1 MSSIEIARKNWAF
14 LPASYFSRSIG
25 KKVVV
30 AITGF
35 MLLGWITGHMAGN
48 LQIFVGQEALNRYAA
63 FLQGLGELL
72 WLLRGVMA
80 LVLILHVWF
89 AVQLK
94 LENWAARPQRY
105 EHNATVQATLSSRTM
120 IWTGLLIFSFATFH
134 LLHFT
139 FQSIHP
145 EWKTLEDSLG
155 RHDVYSMVILG
166 FKDPVMA
173 ISYVIMM
180 AALAYHLSHAIRSM
194 FQTVGLN
201 NQSYDGGLRVLSLLI
216 AWVLFLGYISI
227 PIATLIGFLKLPGG
241 VTI

>member
-35 MLLGWITGHMAGN
+35 MMLGWVCGHMAGN
-48 LQIFVGQEALNRYAA
+48 MQIFIGQESLNRYAA

-80 LVLILHVWF
+80 VILILHVWF

-94 LENWAARPQRY
+94 LENWAARPQKY
-105 EHNATVQATLSSRTM
+105 ECNATVAATLSSRTM
-120 IWTGLLIFSFATFH
+120 IWTGLLVGSFLAYH
-134 LLHFT
+134 LMHFT
-139 FQSIHP
+139 LMNLNP
-145 EWKTLEDSLG
+145 EYKLLEDSLG
-155 RHDVYSMVILG
+155 HHDVYTMVIVG
-166 FKDPVMA
+166 FSNPV
-173 ISYVIMM
+173 ISIFYVLMM
-180 AALAYHLSHAIRSM
+180 AMLTYHLSHGVRSM
-194 FQTVGLN
+194 FQTLGLN
-201 NQSYDGGLRVLSLLI
+201 NDKYDGGLRRLSLVV

-227 PIATLIGFLKLPGG
+227 PVAVLSGFLKLPGG
-241 VTI
+241 VK

>member
-14 LPASYFSRSIG
+14 LPARYFSQSIG

-35 MLLGWITGHMAGN
+35 MLLGWITGHMVGN
-48 LQIFVGQEALNRYAA
+48 LQIFIGQESLNRYAA

-94 LENWAARPQRY
+94 LENWAARPTRY
-105 EHNATVQATLSSRTM
+105 ECNDTVAATFSSRTM
-120 IWTGLLIFSFATFH
+120 IWTGLLIASFVVYH

-139 FQSIHP
+139 FMSFHP
-145 EWKTLEDSLG
+145 EYKTLEDSLR

-166 FKDPVMA
+166 FKNPV
-173 ISYVIMM
+173 ISIFYMIMM
-180 AALAYHLSHAIRSM
+180 ASLGFHLSHAVTKHVSDTGY
-194 FQTVGLN
+194 Q
-201 NQSYDGGLRVLSLLI
+201 QSDLTTADSER
-216 AWVLFLGYISI
+216 
-227 PIATLIGFLKLPGG
+227 
-241 VTI
+241 